1 MFRPTQQAAEI
12 VERVEKLSSED
23 KARSSVVRDALS
35 NPPLRKPAGSVRV
48 SRTDFTRGG
57 KGFPTTHNPNDLR
70 KTQDFQLQGTAIAT
84 GVIVYHHALKRK
96 VLRSTDG
103 FAVQN
108 YLTSKNP
115 KAYTIRAAQNLL
127 KLLGHGVGE
136 AALPQDSVLHLEL
149 SQQTISGQGEGEHA
163 LTVQGLITQASNDAD
178 YMAQV
183 HMRVAVLMNVHDQ
196 RNLARDLIQGMMD
209 SKTFNTRKGESPVC
223 QEKHSRAL
231 LSALNQLG
239 LAPGGSVVRH
249 MRVPLVHFPT
259 SPSVFFFWGWPMAR
273 LAREQARFLQC
284 KRLLGCLQKIS
295 RVPQRQRY
303 SEIVRPLVVAFL
315 QHDLKR
321 A

>member
-70 KTQDFQLQGTAIAT
+70 KTQDFQLPGTAIAT
-84 GVIVYHHALKRK
+84 GVLAYHHAWKRK
-96 VLRSTDG
+96 VFRSTDG
-103 FAVQN
+103 FAVQH

-115 KAYTIRAAQNLL
+115 KDYTLRSAQKLL

-136 AALPQDSVLHLEL
+136 GALPQDSVLHLEL

-163 LTVQGLITQASNDAD
+163 LTVQGLITQASYDAD

-239 LAPGGSVVRH
+239 LAPGGSVVRF

-259 SPSVFFFWGWPMAR
+259 SPSVFFFWGVANGKFSSR
-273 LAREQARFLQC
+273 TSAVLA
-284 KRLLGCLQKIS
+284 LQK
-295 RVPQRQRY
+295 
-303 SEIVRPLVVAFL
+303 AFGL
-315 QHDLKR
+315 SPEDL
-321 A
+321 ASSAAAEV